1 MTRKNIIA
9 QMVSSNNKI
18 VSSRFFEQSQ
28 FEQMI
33 MSLPRVQTAVTI
45 YCPSNLLLLIPEYP
59 LTIEYFSL
67 WKPITIIFFIVK
79 HKSRNE
85 LVIIKLMIT
94 TFLFKQKLCTI
105 ANNKLNFD
113 TKREKNPKLFW
124 NNY

>member
-1 MTRKNIIA
+1 MKAETLKS
-9 QMVSSNNKI
+9 V
-18 VSSRFFEQSQ
+18 
-28 FEQMI
+28 
-33 MSLPRVQTAVTI
+33 PRVQTAVTI

-59 LTIEYFSL
+59 LTISL

-85 LVIIKLMIT
+85 LVIIKLMVT

-113 TKREKNPKLFW
+113 TKREKNPKLFR